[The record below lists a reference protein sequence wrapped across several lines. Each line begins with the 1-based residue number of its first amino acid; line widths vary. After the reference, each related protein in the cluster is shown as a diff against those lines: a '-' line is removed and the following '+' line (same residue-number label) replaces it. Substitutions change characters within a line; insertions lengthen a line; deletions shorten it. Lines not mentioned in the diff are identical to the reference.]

1 MKRKWP
7 GVNKQL
13 EILNKGLREQY
24 GTLMW
29 TVNHIVKDAEKGY
42 GRGSFNTALTTLVQ
56 DYFGT
61 YGPDD
66 EFFDKWHHNGFSAAS
81 GMVIDWFGEPDHYSN
96 ISYATIQIRFE
107 YLKGEWRSFHFPVEV
122 IKDDGGNLK
131 RVNFRA
137 PGFEEVHLNSDDEK
151 VDTDRHDKREDEMKR
166 LISDLNHCI
175 NPLMRIVLGD
185 AKQKRYRIRDMI
197 NEVARKYEVK
207 EAIYTEEDDE

>member
-1 MKRKWP
+1 MKKWP

-24 GTLMW
+24 GNLMW
-29 TVNHIVKDAEKGY
+29 TVYHIVKDAEKDY

-66 EFFDKWHHNGFSAAS
+66 EFFDKWHHNGFSGAQN
-81 GMVIDWFGEPDHYSN
+81 MVIDWFGEPDHYAN
-96 ISYATIQIRFE
+96 ISYAAIQIRFK
-107 YLKGEWRSFHFPVEV
+107 YLKDEWHGFHFPVEV
-122 IKDDGGNLK
+122 INGDSGDIK

-137 PGFEEVHLNSDDEK
+137 PEFVEVRFDRDDDK
-151 VDTDRHDKREDEMKR
+151 VDTDGHDKRVDEMKR
-166 LISDLNHCI
+166 LISDLHECV

-185 AKQKRYRIRDMI
+185 AKQKRYRIRGMI
-197 NEVARKYEVK
+197 NDVARKYDVK
-207 EAIYTEEDDE
+207 EAVYEEDQ

>member
-24 GTLMW
+24 GELMC
-29 TVNHIVKDAEKGY
+29 TVNRIVRDAEKDY
-42 GRGSFNTALTTLVQ
+42 GRGSFNTALTTLAQ

-81 GMVIDWFGEPDHYSN
+81 GMVIDWFGRPDHYAN

-107 YLKGEWRSFHFPVEV
+107 YLKGECRSFHFPVEV
-122 IKDDGGNLK
+122 IKDNGGGLK
-131 RVNFRA
+131 RVHFRA
-137 PGFEEVHLNSDDEK
+137 PGFVEVYLNSEDDK
-151 VDTDRHDKREDEMKR
+151 VDTDRHDKREGEMKS

-175 NPLMRIVLGD
+175 NPLMRIVLGE
-185 AKQKRYRIRDMI
+185 AKQKRYRIRDEI
-197 NEVARKYEVK
+197 NEVARKYDVK
-207 EAIYTEEDDE
+207 EAIYEED

>member
-1 MKRKWP
+1 MKKWP

-24 GTLMW
+24 GNLMW
-29 TVNHIVKDAEKGY
+29 TVYHIVKDAEKDY

-66 EFFDKWHHNGFSAAS
+66 EFFDKWHHNGFSGAQN
-81 GMVIDWFGEPDHYSN
+81 MVIDWFGEPDHYVN
-96 ISYATIQIRFE
+96 ISYATIQIRFK
-107 YLKGEWRSFHFPVEV
+107 YQKGEWHGFHFPVEV
-122 IKDDGGNLK
+122 INGDSGDIK

-137 PGFEEVHLNSDDEK
+137 PEFVEVRFDRDDDK
-151 VDTDRHDKREDEMKR
+151 VDTNGHDKRVDEMKR
-166 LISDLNHCI
+166 LISDLHECV

-185 AKQKRYRIRDMI
+185 AKQKRYRIRGMI
-197 NEVARKYEVK
+197 NDVARKYDVK
-207 EAIYTEEDDE
+207 EAIYEEDQ